1 MARRR
6 PFKSPA
12 LAIAALS
19 AFVIWDGANPLH
31 AQMPYRPGGAIQ
43 PGAALPGGVTQPGA
57 AQPGGATQLGVPY
70 PPGGIPQPSGIP
82 QPGAAYSYEPGAAY
96 QLGNGGQYRPGG
108 GTTLPGAV
116 YPPGNQ
122 PGTSTPYPPGG
133 TAQPGAA
140 SPTGTR

>member
-1 MARRR
+1 MNLVIGPLMNEPSGRKEGTVARRR

-43 PGAALPGGVTQPGA
+43 PGAALPGGAIQLGAALPGGVTQPGA

-70 PPGGIPQPSGIP
+70 PPGGIPQP
-82 QPGAAYSYEPGAAY
+82 
-96 QLGNGGQYRPGG
+96 
-108 GTTLPGAV
+108 
-116 YPPGNQ
+116 
-122 PGTSTPYPPGG
+122 
-133 TAQPGAA
+133 
-140 SPTGTR
+140 